1 MSAPDPLVS
10 VCIVSGR
17 RGALLRACLVSL
29 QAQEDAPP
37 FELLVCADADS
48 GVSSMVKEHFP
59 EADIVHVAKTLPG
72 AARNELIPRAHGEI
86 LFFLDD
92 DIVAPPRLLR
102 RLVELMATHPEVGVF
117 GGPNVTPPGSSPFQV
132 VQGAVL
138 ASAIGAG
145 PVRRRYGDHPFGQ
158 ADERSFILCNLAVR
172 REAMVPFDSD
182 LVCAEENAVL
192 LELKRRNLGMLYDP
206 DLAVYHERRGTA
218 VGFVRQMFKY
228 GRGRGQVMARRRD
241 GIRATYL
248 AAPALVIYTAL
259 APILAFFTLW
269 ALVPIAVYAV
279 MVLAGAVG
287 VAARLRRIG
296 ALPLAVVLIVSLH
309 YCYGTGIM
317 AGILRRRRHAGVWPE
332 RPSSSGRRPQAPA
345 PPEIGQQSR
354 RSPAPATAEP
364 ALESE
369 RPAP

>member
-48 GVSSMVKEHFP
+48 GVASMVKEYFP
-59 EADIVHVAKTLPG
+59 EADIVHVSKTLPG
-72 AARNELIPRAHGEI
+72 AARNELIPRANGEI

-92 DIVAPPRLLR
+92 DIIAPPRLLR
-102 RLVELMATHPEVGVF
+102 RLVELMHGHPEVGVF
-117 GGPNVTPPGSSPFQV
+117 GGPNVTPPGSSRFQV

-145 PVRRRYGDHPFGQ
+145 PVRRRYGDHPLGQ

-206 DLAVYHERRGTA
+206 DLAVYHERRGSA
-218 VGFVRQMFKY
+218 GGFVRQMFKY

-241 GIRATYL
+241 GIRLSYL
-248 AAPALVIYTAL
+248 AAPALVVYTVL
-259 APILAFFTLW
+259 APLLAFFSLW
-269 ALVPIAVYAV
+269 ALVPLGVYAFF
-279 MVLAGAVG
+279 VLTGAVA
-287 VAARLRRIG
+287 VSARLRRVT
-296 ALPLAVVLIVSLH
+296 AFPLAVMLIVSLH
-309 YCYGTGIM
+309 YCYG
-317 AGILRRRRHAGVWPE
+317 AGILAGVFRRRHRHVVWPE
-332 RPSSSGRRPQAPA
+332 RQTEAA
-345 PPEIGQQSR
+345 LD
-354 RSPAPATAEP
+354 AERN
-364 ALESE
+364 A
-369 RPAP
+369 